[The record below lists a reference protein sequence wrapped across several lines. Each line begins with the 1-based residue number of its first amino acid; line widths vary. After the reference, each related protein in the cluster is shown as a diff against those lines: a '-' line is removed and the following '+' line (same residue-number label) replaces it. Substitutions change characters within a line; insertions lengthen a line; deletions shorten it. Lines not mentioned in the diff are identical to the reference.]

1 MESTDNKNKRDDRI
15 GMSMMMN
22 CGMRATIIN
31 YRTCNDIDVQFK
43 DGIIVKHKKFKC
55 FQKGEIMNPNWSKN
69 KREGMSLMMNCG
81 MKATITKYSKAI
93 GYYDVTEDR
102 FDKPEKIA
110 RFAINQLHLDRRA
123 EEYVYVV
130 GLTTKTQALG
140 VFEISHGAV
149 SASICNPREI
159 FIRLLLC
166 GASTFVMIHN
176 HPSGDTNPSKADRMV
191 AQKLKEAGDLLG
203 ITMIDSIIIGYHY
216 YLSMKE
222 NSNAKLLNRMS
233 I

>member
-1 MESTDNKNKRDDRI
+1 MSVFCAFYKEERFMRI
-15 GMSMMMN
+15 KE
-22 CGMRATIIN
+22 
-31 YRTCNDIDVQFK
+31 YRTELDK
-43 DGIIVKHKKFKC
+43 DKKNVLC
-55 FQKGEIMNPNWSKN
+55 E
-69 KREGMSLMMNCG
+69 
-81 MKATITKYSKAI
+81 I

-123 EEYVYVV
+123 EEYVYGV

-166 GASTFVMIHN
+166 G
-176 HPSGDTNPSKADRMV
+176 DTNLSKADRMV

-203 ITMIDSIIIGYHY
+203 ITMIDNIIIGYHY

>member
-1 MESTDNKNKRDDRI
+1 MRI
-15 GMSMMMN
+15 KE
-22 CGMRATIIN
+22 
-31 YRTCNDIDVQFK
+31 YRTELDK
-43 DGIIVKHKKFKC
+43 DKKNVLC
-55 FQKGEIMNPNWSKN
+55 E
-69 KREGMSLMMNCG
+69 
-81 MKATITKYSKAI
+81 I

-176 HPSGDTNPSKADRMV
+176 HPSGDTKTQKKEFIYLNLEKESDMPIRRECPKIILNLLSDTDDENSQEWRKQCHKSLQIKRKLLKLDGLPEGTRIQFPS
-191 AQKLKEAGDLLG
+191 LLSFSNG
-203 ITMIDSIIIGYHY
+203 VEKGDSIILLKSNRKWIWEKYQY
-216 YLSMKE
+216 RFMKSYINPDYTILQKE
-222 NSNAKLLNRMS
+222 EIK
-233 I
+233 